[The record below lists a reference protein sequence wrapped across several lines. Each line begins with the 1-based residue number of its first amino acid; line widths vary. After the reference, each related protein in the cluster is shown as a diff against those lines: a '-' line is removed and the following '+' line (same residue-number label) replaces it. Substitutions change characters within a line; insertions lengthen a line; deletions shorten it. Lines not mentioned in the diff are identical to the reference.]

1 MLEYCE
7 KLIEEIHK
15 MKKFLSVALIVLSS
29 LSFAG
34 EDKKGV
40 SAPTFSKEALNTTKA
55 TPNKAPPLGNCD
67 ENTDYKIYKCEVFK
81 CKMPIVSVGDVK
93 RTMEVV
99 GMDKGLCIFNYKL
112 EIRHAQFQP
121 SDFRF
126 ACKLS
131 SNGALEMANQFT
143 EYKKGNIEI
152 YNNPPYSEILNK
164 ECAVLLK

>member
-1 MLEYCE
+1 
-7 KLIEEIHK
+7 
-15 MKKFLSVALIVLSS
+15 MKKFLIVLLIILSN

-40 SAPTFSKEALNTTKA
+40 STPNFSKEALNITKA
-55 TPNKAPPLGNCD
+55 TQNKTPPLGNCD
-67 ENTDYKIYKCEVFK
+67 ESTDYKIYKCKAFK

-99 GMDKGLCIFNYKL
+99 GMDKDLCLFNYKL
-112 EIRHAQFQP
+112 EIRHPQFQP

-131 SNGALEMANQFT
+131 SNGVLEMANQFT

-152 YNNPPYSEILNK
+152 YNNPPYSETLNK